1 MSEVTDIIALAQ
13 QIAAQQSANVTTYS
27 NNAMSAADGT
37 ITFAELPAVPTVT
50 GLVGTVPTI
59 TSSPTLSVD
68 LPAVPGALN
77 RGVVEPGALS
87 RAVIDPAGFSVG
99 VLAPGDFSATNALP
113 SYTRGVTAP
122 TALTPDMPAPV
133 TGDVTAYITPNLSEG
148 LFDSSY
154 QSVKN
159 QLISLAATNIA
170 TVITTYFP
178 IATDG
183 YDAATNWLA
192 NTITNGGT
200 GIPVAIEQQIWQR
213 SHDRIGYDNTRAAA
227 SAFVEFSARGFPM
240 PTGALAG
247 RLQEIRFD
255 GLVKGADQS
264 RETAIKQIDIQI
276 TNIRFAVQH
285 AITLRHQ
292 AVQKCLDYIRELMS
306 ASPMATQQSAS
317 MYQSQAGLA
326 QAAGSYYS
334 AKLHRDELVLDAA
347 KTMRTTNLG
356 LLGAQVNADQVARS
370 SELGLIN
377 AGIQAT
383 QVDRTT
389 QLGLMAERIKSAEV
403 TRSTELGL
411 DNAKIQAASV
421 DRTTSLGLIDAQ
433 VKAAEVDRSGQVNL
447 INAAVQS
454 ATAQRTTE
462 LSLQSNDI
470 QAAQI
475 ERDTNLRLT
484 AEKLSASNI
493 ARSTQVSFD
502 GVNAQAWIGSI
513 QARVNAALGATNAAG
528 QSAASALG
536 SINAIAA
543 TTASA

>member
-1 MSEVTDIIALAQ
+1 MTEVTDIIALAQ
-13 QIAAQQSANVTTYS
+13 EIAATQSANVTTYS
-27 NNAMSAADGT
+27 GNAMSAADGY
-37 ITFAELPAVPTVT
+37 IVFGELPPVPTVP
-50 GLVGTVPTI
+50 GLVGAMPII
-59 TSSPTLSVD
+59 TSSPTLSVN
-68 LPAVPGALN
+68 LPTV
-77 RGVVEPGALS
+77 PGALS
-87 RAVIDPAGFSVG
+87 RG
-99 VLAPGDFSATNALP
+99 VPEPGSL
-113 SYTRGVTAP
+113 S
-122 TALTPDMPAPV
+122 PDMPSPV
-133 TGDVTAYITPNLSEG
+133 TGDTVAYITPNLSEG

-159 QLISLAATNIA
+159 QLITLAATNIA

-213 SHDRIGYDNTRAAA
+213 SHDRIGFDNTRAAE

-240 PTGALAG
+240 PTGALAR

-255 GLVKGADQS
+255 GLAKGADQS
-264 RETAIKQIDIQI
+264 RETAIKQIDIEI

-292 AVQKCLDYIRELMS
+292 AVQKCLEYIRELMS
-306 ASPMATQQSAS
+306 ASPMATTQSAS

-334 AKLHRDELVLDAA
+334 AKLHRDEIVLEAA

-356 LLGAQVNADQVARS
+356 LIG
-370 SELGLIN
+370 E
-377 AGIQAT
+377 
-383 QVDRTT
+383 
-389 QLGLMAERIKSAEV
+389 
-403 TRSTELGL
+403 
-411 DNAKIQAASV
+411 
-421 DRTTSLGLIDAQ
+421 Q
-433 VKAAEVDRSGQVNL
+433 VKAAEVDRSGQLGL
-447 INAAVQS
+447 INAGVQS
-454 ATAQRTTE
+454 ATAQRSTE

-484 AEKLSASNI
+484 AEKLQASQI
-493 ARSTQVSFD
+493 TRTTQVSFD

-528 QSAASALG
+528 QAAASALG